1 MIALEGLP
9 LPEDP
14 GQSVLPS
21 EDALVAWLL
30 ELRRDAPTR
39 FAPLAEL
46 AGVPLAEV
54 LASPFGLRAVALGVH
69 VGATTVHR
77 ELRHPIDWSDD
88 PRTEDAD
95 HGVWDRGRLH
105 IGKYQAFLQDAPHV
119 TYDPAHH
126 HKWLPHEMLHRAAS
140 FFVSDDDFELYLGAR
155 LNELV
160 PVAVWWGHDQFCR
173 LDEDA
178 FDREHS
184 PHEPSLEEAK
194 WLTESEDALRARV
207 GRTRRWLA
215 HGLEHVCSGLQA
227 VAEECATRTFV
238 PSPRHVPQA
247 RLDASSDALAYVV
260 AHRARLQRVRAVV
273 EPHAYT
279 DLAEYVAHIEA
290 VHRSLLFGPI
300 AVDAASVKSAQQVR
314 DGWDIALR
322 AALRGEVEEGDMLA
336 LANGRSAFDLDLLG
350 EGLESLAP
358 RTLEMLDQ
366 HASGW
371 IDELCESAQLRR
383 RAPLAD
389 RVGAWFAE
397 TDLSLPAWLPSL
409 FEFECAIADAAP
421 DPRIDEL
428 AGPQSGTGKRSEPMR
443 VVRSRSYRLLSA
455 RFDVAALHAGEVEAP
470 PEGQFAWLIGKHAA
484 EVHVVPM
491 DPEVAEAWSLMAEP
505 AALDTVASL
514 LGPSFEVL
522 EQIGVFARTR

>member
-1 MIALEGLP
+1 MIELAGLASSDAT
-9 LPEDP
+9 E
-14 GQSVLPS
+14 VPS

-30 ELRRDAPTR
+30 ELRRDAVQR
-39 FAPLAEL
+39 FEPLAQL

-54 LASPFGLRAVALGVH
+54 LASPFGLRAVALGVR

-77 ELRHPIDWSDD
+77 ELRHPVDWSDD
-88 PRTEDAD
+88 PRTQDVD

-155 LNELV
+155 LNELL

-194 WLTESEDALRARV
+194 WLTESEEALRRRV
-207 GRTRRWLA
+207 SRTRRWLA
-215 HGLEHVCSGLQA
+215 HGLEHVAAELQA
-227 VAEECATRTFV
+227 VAEERATRTFV

-260 AHRARLQRVRAVV
+260 AHRVRLQQVRAVV
-273 EPHAYT
+273 EPHAFT
-279 DLAEYVAHIEA
+279 DLAAYVAHIEA
-290 VHRSLLFGPI
+290 MHRSLLFGPI
-300 AVDAASVKSAQQVR
+300 AIDAASVKSAQHVR
-314 DGWDIALR
+314 DDWDIALR
-322 AALRGEVEEGDMLA
+322 TALRGEVEEGDVLA

-358 RTLEMLDQ
+358 RTLEMLDH
-366 HASGW
+366 HAPGF

-389 RVGAWFAE
+389 RVSAWFAE
-397 TDLSLPAWLPSL
+397 TELPLPAWLSSL
-409 FEFECAIADAAP
+409 FEFECAIADAVV

-428 AGPQSGTGKRSEPMR
+428 ASQSHDGPMR
-443 VVRSRSYRLLSA
+443 VVRSRSYRVLSA
-455 RFDVAALHAGEVEAP
+455 RFDVAALHAGEVEVPA
-470 PEGQFAWLIGKHAA
+470 EGQFAWLVGKHAA

-491 DPEVAEAWSLMAEP
+491 DPQVAEAWSSMAKP

-514 LGPSFEVL
+514 LGPSFDVL
-522 EQIGVFARTR
+522 ERIGVFARTR